1 MISINLFDKNKDA
14 NILLAGI
21 IALIIG
27 VGLARFAFT
36 SLLPYMLIEQLSLT
50 FAGVLASVNFAAY
63 LSGSIFAVFIKDIQ
77 KKVFYFRI
85 GLILAVFTT
94 YVLAFTTNEYVW
106 LLSRIVAG
114 FAAAMSL
121 VVGSAIVMSKLKIKD
136 KTKSMGIHFSGIG
149 FSILIPDLIT
159 RFAFFNDA
167 SWMQAWL
174 YLAVFGSFIIF
185 YPLYI
190 LDYDRN
196 NKADLKTHKLD
207 KTLFSPF
214 VLILIIA
221 YFTEGVGFVIQA
233 TFLPDIIN
241 SLEGL
246 DGYGGLTWLIVGF
259 SGIFSCVI
267 WMRLASTYGYVN
279 IIIISMLLQ
288 TLGVLI
294 PTFTN
299 NLYLNIFSGVLYG
312 GTFVGLVALFMS
324 LGGRLAN
331 DHPVILMGALSAAY
345 GIGQVIAPLYAV
357 VLTDWSGSYDYSL
370 YLTASIILF
379 GAFILLGSKKV
390 LKISY

>member
-1 MISINLFDKNKDA
+1 MISINLFDKNKDS

-36 SLLPYMLIEQLSLT
+36 SLLPYMLIEHLSLT
-50 FAGVLASVNFAAY
+50 FAGVLASINFAAY

-77 KKVFYFRI
+77 KKVFYFRT
-85 GLILAVFTT
+85 GLFLAVFTT

-106 LLSRIVAG
+106 LISRMVAG
-114 FAAAMSL
+114 FAAAMCL

-149 FSILIPDLIT
+149 FSIFIPDLIM
-159 RFAFFNDA
+159 RFAFYNDV

-190 LDYDRN
+190 LDVDKN

-207 KTLFSPF
+207 KSLFSPF

-267 WMRLASTYGYVN
+267 WMRLASIYGYVN

-299 NLYLNIFSGVLYG
+299 NLYLNIFSGILYG

-379 GAFILLGSKKV
+379 GAFILLGSKKI
-390 LKISY
+390 LKINY